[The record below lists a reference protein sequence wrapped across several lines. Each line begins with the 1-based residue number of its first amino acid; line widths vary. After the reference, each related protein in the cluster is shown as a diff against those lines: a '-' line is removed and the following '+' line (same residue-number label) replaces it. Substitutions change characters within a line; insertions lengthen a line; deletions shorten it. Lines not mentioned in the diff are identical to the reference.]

1 MSQSAEG
8 MAATQ
13 VAGFPAMTIG
23 LVTVNL
29 LFSIVANAAFRL
41 SARGGTWGH
50 VVGWQVVGNLAG
62 FVTVLALTGLLRYVP
77 LSVAF
82 PVTTGV
88 SIVGVQ
94 VVAAS
99 WLFHEPIEA
108 MQWLG
113 SLVIAV
119 GVFLVQRR

>member
-1 MSQSAEG
+1 MSEPVGG
-8 MAATQ
+8 MALTRFASAPATT
-13 VAGFPAMTIG
+13 VA
-23 LVTVNL
+23 LVAVNL
-29 LFSIVANAAFRL
+29 VFSIVANAAFRL
-41 SARGGTWGH
+41 SARAGTWGH
-50 VVGWQVVGNLAG
+50 VVRWQLVGNLAG
-62 FVTVLALTGLLRYVP
+62 FVTVLALTALLRYVP

-108 MQWLG
+108 MQWVG
-113 SLVIAV
+113 SLVIAI